1 MLFGFTVN
9 TFKQKWVDSSA
20 LFKKKTKKSKK
31 EKEIKELKK
40 FEDMLSK
47 TLFNGCENEED
58 ILS

>member
-1 MLFGFTVN
+1 
-9 TFKQKWVDSSA
+9 